1 MAEVRLYSYWRSS
14 SAWRVRI
21 VLAVKGVAHTIVPV
35 NLLTGAQRDEA
46 YAEVNRMQQVP
57 TLEVGDFRL
66 TQSLAIL
73 QYLEKQYPEPALVP
87 ADPVKAAKMYEICEI
102 INSGIHPLQNLA
114 VLNSIEKLGGNKDA
128 WAIETM
134 AKGFTA
140 LEALLTETA
149 GIYCIGDQLTWAD
162 ACLLPQIYNARRRN
176 MDLSAYPTIVR
187 LEGDLNALETIAPAK
202 PDQQPDAVR

>member
-21 VLAVKGVAHTIVPV
+21 ALAVKGVAHTIVPV

-46 YAEVNRMQQVP
+46 YFEVNKMQQVP

-73 QYLEKQYPEPALVP
+73 QYLERQYPEPALVP
-87 ADPVKAAKMYEICEI
+87 ADLGKAAKMYEICEI

-134 AKGFTA
+134 AKGFRA
-140 LEALLTETA
+140 LEAILAETA
-149 GIYCIGDQLTWAD
+149 GIYCVGDQLTWAD
-162 ACLLPQIYNARRRN
+162 ACLLPQVYNARRRN
-176 MDLSAYPTIVR
+176 MDLSAYPTIIR
-187 LEGDLNALETIAPAK
+187 LESSLNALETIAPAK
-202 PDQQPDAVR
+202 PDQQPDAVL

>member
-35 NLLTGAQRDEA
+35 NLLTGSQRDEA

-114 VLNSIEKLGGNKDA
+114 VLNSIEKLGGSKDA